1 MGYRSD
7 VKLLIAKKGYE
18 LLKDTC
24 LKSDKDYVR
33 NMVDVNSSGLD
44 SIEFSES
51 NKSLPNNSVMLEWND
66 VKWYSH
72 YEDVIAI
79 ESTLRKLDEMVEED
93 PEKLD
98 DYFYKKIEIEEN
110 GAITEDTND
119 YDSEFVGNFY
129 VIQHFSL

>member
-33 NMVDVNSSGLD
+33 NMVNINSDGLD

-51 NKSLPNNSVMLEWND
+51 NKSLPNNSVILGWND

-72 YEDVIAI
+72 YEDVTAI